1 MKTTT
6 FKEYKGLLIAFGHG
20 NGDPGAVSGQF
31 TEAEMVRKLK
41 PYIEKWAKAAGIKVA
56 FYMDNLYQHATDMKT
71 YADWVVVEV
80 HMDAAAKPQKGG
92 HIIIHSD
99 YVTDAIDDN
108 LIAMIQKHFGLVT
121 RNGLGLSKRG
131 DLLNCN
137 NARRW
142 EINYRLLELFFLA
155 DATDRNYYLA
165 NLDLVA
171 KNMVEAVIG
180 FQIADDKVCRCTY

>member
-1 MKTTT
+1 MKKTT
-6 FKEYKGLLIAFGHG
+6 FNQYKGILIAFGHG
-20 NGDPGAVSGQF
+20 NGDPGAVSGTF

-41 PYIEKWAKAAGIKVA
+41 PYLAKWAKEAGVKMA
-56 FYMDNLYQHATDMKT
+56 FYMDNLYQHAGDMKS

-92 HIIIHSD
+92 HVIIHRD
-99 YVTDAIDDN
+99 YLPDAMDQN
-108 LIAMIQKHFGLVT
+108 LIDVIGKHFGLVT
-121 RNGLGLSKRG
+121 RNSLGLSKRG

-142 EINYRLLELFFLA
+142 GINYRLLELFFLA

-165 NLDLVA
+165 NLDLLA
-171 KNMVEAVIG
+171 KHMVEAIIG
-180 FQIADDKVCRCTY
+180 VQVADDKVCQCTC

>member
-1 MKTTT
+1 
-6 FKEYKGLLIAFGHG
+6 
-20 NGDPGAVSGQF
+20 
-31 TEAEMVRKLK
+31 
-41 PYIEKWAKAAGIKVA
+41 
-56 FYMDNLYQHATDMKT
+56 MKT

-80 HMDAAAKPQKGG
+80 HMDAALQSQKGG

-142 EINYRLLELFFLA
+142 GINYRLLEFFFLA

-171 KNMVEAVIG
+171 KNMVEAVVG
-180 FQIADDKVCRCTY
+180 FQIADDKVCQCTR